1 MPLYPDHIARC
12 QHLKVNGTQCGSPSL
27 RETTFCYYH
36 IRYHW
41 PELETLENRHEFSH
55 LLFPTL
61 EDANSIQA
69 ALANV
74 IERLLAM
81 EIDHKQAALI
91 LYALQTASA
100 NLSRTSLEPK
110 LPTRVVIDRKSVAR
124 RPLGAS
130 AWSRVEGREYDDLI
144 QDENGEL
151 LDPELREVMK
161 NLDPKVLGAGN
172 SG

>member
-1 MPLYPDHIARC
+1 
-12 QHLKVNGTQCGSPSL
+12 
-27 RETTFCYYH
+27 
-36 IRYHW
+36 
-41 PELETLENRHEFSH
+41 
-55 LLFPTL
+55 
-61 EDANSIQA
+61 
-69 ALANV
+69 
-74 IERLLAM
+74 M